1 MAAQTGLKD
10 SSRSQSCIAKRSP
23 FPLLFRSAAKLTAG
37 IHFRPNWNW
46 IANRDEYWLRTDVK
60 LVWHVL
66 NRATAT
72 PLLTAGWSNPLQ
84 RCQDA
89 RDGPAI
95 LWIMVFRHVRP
106 KYQFHLE
113 HRRSSR
119 LDTSGEPAIRSIII
133 IPWGEEECLARD
145 FYSRYFLFFTARINS
160 EIKMFSRERE
170 EMEKFVRKR

>member
-23 FPLLFRSAAKLTAG
+23 SSSVPPQNWPPESISVRTETGSRIATNIGFEPMWNRFGTCLTEP
-37 IHFRPNWNW
+37 RP
-46 IANRDEYWLRTDVK
+46 
-60 LVWHVL
+60 HPS
-66 NRATAT
+66 

-133 IPWGEEECLARD
+133 IPWGEEECLMRD
-145 FYSRYFLFFTARINS
+145 FYSRYFLFFILFGS
-160 EIKMFSRERE
+160 YK
-170 EMEKFVRKR
+170 

>member
-23 FPLLFRSAAKLTAG
+23 SSSVPPQNWPPESISVRTETGSRIATNIGFEPMWNRFGTCLTEP
-37 IHFRPNWNW
+37 HPS
-46 IANRDEYWLRTDVK
+46 
-60 LVWHVL
+60 
-66 NRATAT
+66 

-95 LWIMVFRHVRP
+95 LWIMVFRHVHP

-133 IPWGEEECLARD
+133 IPREEEER
-145 FYSRYFLFFTARINS
+145 FLFTLFFILHIIR
-160 EIKMFSRERE
+160 
-170 EMEKFVRKR
+170 FV